1 MTESPAR
8 TESPAPAA
16 PALCTAPAACPEER
30 PAGAAGRALRAV
42 PDRPGRSST
51 PHPELRLVPAPGS
64 LPPYDDGDGPPVRL
78 RLVRSPDGTP
88 AVTGHGPGDAHHDV
102 AAPPGPPDARPFA
115 HALVQRL
122 LEVRGGV
129 RPVLQLRRDTTPTLF
144 ADLEHELVRR
154 PRPSGARPTGRDLC
168 SVHVQQR
175 DGGVAEV
182 CATVR
187 RGDRMAA
194 LALRL
199 EAFDGQWVCTQVQG
213 L

>member
-1 MTESPAR
+1 MTEHPVRTAPAGPDQAGRSPAG
-8 TESPAPAA
+8 APAA
-16 PALCTAPAACPEER
+16 
-30 PAGAAGRALRAV
+30 RALHAV
-42 PDRPGRSST
+42 PDRRGAGPATS
-51 PHPELRLVPAPGS
+51 PELRLVPAPSS
-64 LPPYDDGDGPPVRL
+64 LPPYDDGDGVPARL
-78 RLVRSPDGTP
+78 RLVRSPDRTLP
-88 AVTGHGPGDAHHDV
+88 AYPHRPGEAHHEV
-102 AAPPGPPDARPFA
+102 PGPRQGLPDARPFA

-129 RPVLQLRRDTTPTLF
+129 RPVAQLQRDTTPTLF

-154 PRPSGARPTGRDLC
+154 PRSSGARPTGRDIR
-168 SVHVQQR
+168 SVHVQER
-175 DGGVAEV
+175 AGGVAEV

-199 EAFDGQWVCTQVQG
+199 EAFHGQWVCTQVQG